1 MRKQLLI
8 LLASV
13 LVLLFVLKAGGML
26 PAIHIKMKDAVTE
39 TEEPMPLI
47 NNAQINTT
55 PILQMPELPTGC
67 ESVALTM
74 ALNSYGFDLDKTA
87 IASDW
92 MIHNDE
98 NYVLGYAGDP
108 FSDNGA
114 GIFPPGLCD
123 TANNFLKSKGYPH
136 KAYDVTGMEIE
147 DLLEYIADG
156 IPVVVWTTIDYT
168 DPRYSGSEITY
179 NERTYRW
186 YSNEHC
192 VMLGGFDQGDSSV
205 TVYDPMLGK
214 TTVDMEVFRDNYNKI
229 GKYALIIV

>member
-1 MRKQLLI
+1 
-8 LLASV
+8 
-13 LVLLFVLKAGGML
+13 
-26 PAIHIKMKDAVTE
+26 MKDAVTE
-39 TEEPMPLI
+39 TEESMPLI

-92 MIHNDE
+92 LIHNDE

-168 DPRYSGSEITY
+168 DPKYSGSEITY

-192 VMLGGFDQGDSSV
+192 VMLGGFDQGASSV

>member
-13 LVLLFVLKAGGML
+13 LVLLFVLKASGML
-26 PAIHIKMKDAVTE
+26 TAIHIKMKDAVTE
-39 TEEPMPLI
+39 TEESMPLI

-92 MIHNDE
+92 LIHNDE

-168 DPRYSGSEITY
+168 DPKYSGSEITY

-192 VMLGGFDQGDSSV
+192 VMLGGFDQGASSV

>member
-1 MRKQLLI
+1 
-8 LLASV
+8 
-13 LVLLFVLKAGGML
+13 
-26 PAIHIKMKDAVTE
+26 
-39 TEEPMPLI
+39 MPLI

-92 MIHNDE
+92 LIHNDE

-168 DPRYSGSEITY
+168 DPKYSGSEITY

-192 VMLGGFDQGDSSV
+192 VMLGGFDQGASSV

>member
-13 LVLLFVLKAGGML
+13 LVLLFVLKASGML
-26 PAIHIKMKDAVTE
+26 PEINIKREETATE
-39 TEEPMPLI
+39 TDGPMPLI
-47 NNAQINTT
+47 NNAEINTT
-55 PILQMPELPTGC
+55 PMLQMPELPTGC

-74 ALNSYGFDLDKTA
+74 ALNSYGYNLDKTT
-87 IASDW
+87 IARDW
-92 MIHNDE
+92 LVHNDQ

-108 FSDNGA
+108 FSETGA
-114 GIFPPGLCD
+114 GIFTPGLCD

-136 KAYDVTGMEIE
+136 KAYDVTGMELE
-147 DLLEYIADG
+147 DLFAYIADG

-168 DPRYSGSEITY
+168 DPVYSDSEISYNGKTY
-179 NERTYRW
+179 HW

-192 VMLGGFDQGDSSV
+192 VMLGGFDQGASSV
-205 TVYDPMLGK
+205 TVYDPMQGK
-214 TTVDMEVFRDNYNKI
+214 TTVDMEVFRENYNKI